1 VLHRFSPPL
10 KTVADTIAIELAGFE
25 LKIGDAVQVTLNTTD
40 YRGSLDGVVAE
51 AEVIEFLVTSRAE
64 FLAAMREVDAQTDEK
79 LDRIIKAQLGI
90 GDRQ

>member
-1 VLHRFSPPL
+1 
-10 KTVADTIAIELAGFE
+10 VADTVAIELEDFD

-40 YRGSLDGVVAE
+40 YRGSLEGVVAE
-51 AEVIEFLVTSRAE
+51 ADVIELMVTSRAE
-64 FLAAMREVDAQTDEK
+64 FLAAMREVDSQTDEK